1 MTVNPR
7 RSKRDEAAPGIVR
20 VRLTAADEFDAG
32 YIARL
37 LRDDPQIEITGAPAH
52 YSGGRL
58 YLTVRVRRDEEDR

>member
-1 MTVNPR
+1 M
-7 RSKRDEAAPGIVR
+7 KRPTRGEGAGPGIVR

-37 LRDDPQIEITGAPAH
+37 LRDDPHIEITSEPAH

-58 YLTVRVRRDEEDR
+58 YFTARVRLDEENR